1 MIVVVR
7 GGGDLASGVVL
18 RLHRAGLRVVICE
31 LPEPLAVRRL
41 VSFAEAINIGRWS
54 VEGVEARKVDHP
66 ENIPEIYEILSNDA
80 VPVVVDPNGDAV
92 RTLNASIV
100 IDGRMKKQQFVSSTN
115 SNRMLIGLGPGFT
128 AGVNCDAVIETNRG
142 HNLGRVLW
150 SGSAQAD
157 TGIPEGVVGYR
168 RERVLRA
175 SQGGILQTAVAIGDH
190 VEQGALVA
198 EIVASGSTEIS
209 ARIEAPFPGV
219 VRGLLRS
226 GTAVVQKL
234 KVGDID
240 PRDEPAFCSS
250 VSDKALAVGGGV
262 LEAILSQTELRS
274 RLWNQEHS

>member
-1 MIVVVR
+1 
-7 GGGDLASGVVL
+7 VL
-18 RLHRAGLRVVICE
+18 RLHRAGLRVVVCE

-41 VSFAEAINIGRWS
+41 VSFAEAINLGRWS

-66 ENIPEIYEILSNDA
+66 ENILEIHELLSHAA
-80 VPVVVDPNGDAV
+80 VPVIVDSNGDAV

-100 IDGRMKKQQFVSSTN
+100 VDGRMKKQQLVSSPH
-115 SNRMLIGLGPGFT
+115 SNGMLIGLGPGFT

-142 HNLGRVLW
+142 HYLGRVLW

-175 SQGGILQTAVAIGDH
+175 SQDGILQTAVAIGDH

-198 EIVASGSTEIS
+198 EIVASGGTEIS

-240 PRDEPAFCSS
+240 PRDEPAFCAS

-262 LEAILSQTELRS
+262 LEAILSQPELRS
-274 RLWNQEHS
+274 RLWNLEHS